1 MIMRLK
7 RREIKKSGQSYSIT
21 LSNEFLERIGAKEGD
36 TVIVDEEKLVQ
47 FIMLEN
53 QNLALDKKI
62 DSVMEQVFN
71 DHYGT
76 FEELVEK

>member
-1 MIMRLK
+1 MSLK
-7 RREIKKSGQSYSIT
+7 RREIKKLGQSYSIT

-47 FIMLEN
+47 FITLEN
-53 QNLALDKKI
+53 QNLTLDKKI
-62 DSVMEQVFN
+62 DSVMEQVLN

>member
-1 MIMRLK
+1 
-7 RREIKKSGQSYSIT
+7 
-21 LSNEFLERIGAKEGD
+21 
-36 TVIVDEEKLVQ
+36 
-47 FIMLEN
+47 MLEN

-76 FEELVEK
+76 FEELVEKWLIT